1 VNILVVGR
9 GQLGTYLYNRF
20 SANPL
25 IQGGRVQQWWADI
38 SHLAREHASKFD
50 YIINAAGKTDLKWCE
65 ENAREA
71 FRSNVECP
79 QHLAQLGVPL
89 IHLSSGCVWDGPFE
103 NGTHGF
109 TPYSRPTPA
118 SYYAWTKAACDAL
131 LISNLPRT
139 THILRPRQVFTDQ
152 PSPRN
157 TLMKFLQYDALIDT
171 PNSMTSAES
180 IWRAVEYLISHPTE
194 TGRIW
199 NIADLGITTPYEVG
213 VLLAQAGLRELP
225 TILAKD
231 QLDRWHKPKR
241 VDTVL
246 SDPLAESLFKPQRI
260 ETSLAEAIAGLA
272 RNMSALPSVTN
283 E

>member
-1 VNILVVGR
+1 MNILVVGR

-20 SANPL
+20 STSPL

-38 SHLAREHASKFD
+38 SHLTREHASEFD

-79 QHLAQLGVPL
+79 QYLASLNPRL
-89 IHLSSGCVWDGPFE
+89 IHLSSGCVWDGPFD
-103 NGTHGF
+103 GTTGF
-109 TPYSRPTPA
+109 RPYSRPTPA

-131 LISNLPRT
+131 LIAYHGH
-139 THILRPRQVFTDQ
+139 THVLRPRQVFTDQ

-171 PNSMTSAES
+171 PNSMTSGET
-180 IWRAVEYLISHPTE
+180 IWRAVEYLVSHPTE
-194 TGRIW
+194 PGRIW

-213 VLLAQAGLRELP
+213 VLLTQAGLRDLP
-225 TILAKD
+225 TILPKD